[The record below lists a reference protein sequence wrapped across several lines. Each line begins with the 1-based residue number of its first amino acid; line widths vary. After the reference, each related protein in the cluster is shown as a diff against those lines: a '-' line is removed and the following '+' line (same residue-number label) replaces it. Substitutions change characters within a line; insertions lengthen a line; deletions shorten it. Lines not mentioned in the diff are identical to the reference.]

1 MRAENSADRVVR
13 LLALVSYLDDHPGVR
28 VAQVAEHF
36 GVSEAQV
43 LKDVDTLWVSGTP
56 GYQHN
61 DLIDFAAD
69 DHERNILTLIEP
81 QGMETPLR
89 LGAVEAVS
97 LLVALRSLAET
108 AGAGEQEVVASA
120 LEKLTAAAGSAAHAA
135 RSIDVGT
142 GRSGTDGIDDR
153 LDQVRTAIE
162 QGRQLHLRYV
172 SAADVVSHR
181 TVDPLRLL
189 TDSQRYF
196 LHAWCHRAQDL
207 RQFRVDRIL
216 DLEVLEAS
224 AADHSDLHTADTPDP
239 ELASARW
246 RVRLELASRARWVAE
261 QFEVAGVTELGE
273 GRFAVQID
281 VVDPS
286 WLRNLVLSLGP
297 DVLAVSPP
305 EVAAELSDFA
315 RQALKAYDEDAAAT
329 GQ

>member
-1 MRAENSADRVVR
+1 MRAETSADRVVR

-89 LGAVEAVS
+89 LGAGEAVS

-135 RSIDVGT
+135 RSIDVGM
-142 GRSGTDGIDDR
+142 GRSGSDGIDER

-162 QGRQLHLRYV
+162 RGRQVHLRYV
-172 SAADVVSHR
+172 SAADVVSQR

-216 DLEVLEAS
+216 DLEVLPSPAEEHPEANV
-224 AADHSDLHTADTPDP
+224 ADSPDP
-239 ELASARW
+239 ELTAARW

-261 QFEVAGVTELGE
+261 HVPGADVTELGD
-273 GRFAVQID
+273 GRFAVHLD
-281 VVDPS
+281 VLDLA

-297 DVLAVSPP
+297 DVHTVEPAHVATDLADYARRAL
-305 EVAAELSDFA
+305 AASGEEHRPA
-315 RQALKAYDEDAAAT
+315 P
-329 GQ
+329 